1 MPVYE
6 FKGFSGKGKKAS
18 GIVDADS
25 PKAARVKLRKQGI
38 LATSVNPE
46 TGAGEFQR
54 SPLSTIFDRITVK
67 DIAGF
72 TRQLATLQ
80 VAGLTLIESLDA
92 LIEQAENI
100 RFKKVITDIRE
111 QVSYG
116 SSLADSLAAH
126 PAYFDPMYVNLVR
139 AGESSG
145 ALGGTLDRLA
155 EFNENRLRRRS
166 KISASM
172 VYPVIMTLVGC
183 GVLFFLLG
191 YVVPKTQ
198 AIFEDMNQALPL
210 PTLAL
215 LAISD
220 FISSWWGGL
229 VGGFFVLS
237 LAVRKYM
244 KTETGRLNIDRIRL
258 RLPVFGKIYRAAA
271 TARFA
276 SALGVLL
283 TGGVELI
290 EALEITEKAVDNA
303 ALAQVVRNAAARVTE
318 GQTIADPLR
327 ESGLFPPI
335 AVQMVSAGERSGVLE
350 EMLGKIAEAYDFEVE
365 TTVTAMTSLI
375 EPTLIL
381 VMGSV
386 VGFIV
391 ISILLPIFD
400 LSQIMR

>member
-6 FKGFSGKGKKAS
+6 FKGFSGKGKRAS

-25 PKAARVKLRKQGI
+25 PKAARVKLRRQGI
-38 LATSVNPE
+38 LATSVNLE
-46 TGAGEFQR
+46 TGARELRR
-54 SPLSTIFDRITVK
+54 SPLSTIFNRITVK

-80 VAGLTLIESLDA
+80 AAGLTLIESLDA
-92 LIEQAENI
+92 LMDQAENL
-100 RFKKVITDIRE
+100 RFRKVITDIRE

-126 PAYFDPMYVNLVR
+126 PSYFDSMYVNLVR

-145 ALGGTLDRLA
+145 ALESTLGRLA
-155 EFNENRLRRRS
+155 QFNENRLRRRS
-166 KISASM
+166 KIAAAM
-172 VYPVIMTLVGC
+172 IYPVIMTFVGC

-198 AIFEDMNQALPL
+198 AIFEDMNQVLPL

-229 VGGFFVLS
+229 TGGFFVLS

-244 KTETGRLNIDRIRL
+244 NTETGRLNVDKIRL

-271 TARFA
+271 IARFA

-283 TGGVELI
+283 AGGVELI
-290 EALEITEKAVDNA
+290 EALKITEKAVDNA
-303 ALAQVVRNAAARVTE
+303 ALAQVVKGAVIRVTE

-335 AVQMVSAGERSGVLE
+335 VVQMISAGERSGALE
-350 EMLGKIAEAYDFEVE
+350 EMLDKIAEAYDFEVE
-365 TTVTAMTSLI
+365 TAVTAMTSLI
-375 EPTLIL
+375 EPVLIL
-381 VMGSV
+381 VMWSV

-400 LSQIMR
+400 LSQVMR